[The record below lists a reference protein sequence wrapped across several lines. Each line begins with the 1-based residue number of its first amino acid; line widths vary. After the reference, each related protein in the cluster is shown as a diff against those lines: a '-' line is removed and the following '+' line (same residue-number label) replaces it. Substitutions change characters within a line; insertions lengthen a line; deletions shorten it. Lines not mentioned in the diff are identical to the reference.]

1 MEKKKEYHIQMLDNG
16 IILQDEENELLEC
29 EKFSNEG
36 RLSDEAMYKHIGKNI
51 WADIFFFCEENVC
64 NKLKVTVSIK
74 KED

>member
-1 MEKKKEYHIQMLDNG
+1 MEKKKEYHVQMLDNG
-16 IILQDEENELLEC
+16 IILQDEEDELLEC

-36 RLSDEAMYKHIGKNI
+36 RLSDEAMHKHIGKNI